1 MAFHRALTLLSVAGL
16 VMAACAAP
24 AATTAPT
31 ASPTLGPTASP
42 TTAPTATPTLPPTPS
57 PTASPD
63 ACAPETLT
71 LKTPGRLTL
80 STDLPAFPPWFGGD
94 AHQQL
99 PNEPVGGSP
108 WSESE
113 FSAEPY
119 SGLGFEGAMA
129 YAVAMAMGFSAD
141 KVDWIANPV
150 FAQAFA
156 PGVKPFDFHMAQISI
171 TEERAQAVTFS
182 DPYLDSNQSL
192 LALSANDISQATS
205 IADLKPYRFGAASNT
220 TSFDFLEGTIAPT
233 AEPQVFDDNVGAL
246 AALKGDIVDG
256 IIVDLATAIYM
267 RDAEVDDFNTDE
279 PEGKVVGQFGPP
291 ATPDEVGF
299 VLELDNPLVTC
310 VNQALATI
318 KANGTQQ
325 AILDEWIN
333 TGEDIP
339 FLQ

>member
-24 AATTAPT
+24 AASPT
-31 ASPTLGPTASP
+31 ASPTI
-42 TTAPTATPTLPPTPS
+42 APTATPTIAPTTAPTPS
-57 PTASPD
+57 PSPSPN
-63 ACAPETLT
+63 ACAPENLT
-71 LKTPGRLTL
+71 LKNPGRLTL

-99 PNEPVGGSP
+99 PNEPEGGSP

-129 YAVAMAMGFSAD
+129 YAIASEMGFSAD

-192 LALSANDISQATS
+192 LAFAANDISQATS
-205 IADLKPYRFGAASNT
+205 IADLKDFRLGAASNT

-233 AEPQVFDDNVGAL
+233 TELQVFDDNTGAL
-246 AALKGDIVDG
+246 AAIKGDKVDG

-267 RDAEVDDFNTDE
+267 RGAELDDFSTDA

-299 VLELDNPLVTC
+299 VLELGNPLVNC
-310 VNQALATI
+310 LNQALATI

-339 FLQ
+339 VLR